1 MHPGRLNSDDVSLLP
16 TSNENIKNTEKV
28 SKESKDKPKKS
39 TRGRRLLELSGS
51 DDDDDEGNPNDEQ
64 GDENTDVSS
73 NREKKSGRSD
83 GVAEEEEAAEQG
95 VSEAAA
101 ALEAVIHSAAQVA
114 QTEQAEKS
122 PPPPISAEVAF
133 EAQKADL
140 VRQRAC
146 VAYLCEMQRF
156 AVYVATGIEDMRIIL
171 HSKTVTDVL
180 EAIEF
185 FLTAKQGGVRNLD
198 AALRHMMAMI
208 WSQEE
213 QIRKAVLDA
222 FRCVCPP
229 HFEILLFLSSL

>member
-1 MHPGRLNSDDVSLLP
+1 MNPDDIPILSTKNDKDSKKVLPEKRGGNFIASSHNSSLPEESDSSDSLEGKAVANELDVEESSKKE
-16 TSNENIKNTEKV
+16 TSGQIA
-28 SKESKDKPKKS
+28 
-39 TRGRRLLELSGS
+39 
-51 DDDDDEGNPNDEQ
+51 
-64 GDENTDVSS
+64 
-73 NREKKSGRSD
+73 
-83 GVAEEEEAAEQG
+83 GVVEEEAVERG

-114 QTEQAEKS
+114 QTEQAES
-122 PPPPISAEVAF
+122 PPSGLPPLISAEVAF

-146 VAYLCEMQRF
+146 VAYLREMQCF
-156 AVYVATGIEDMRIIL
+156 GVYVSAAIEDMRNLL

-185 FLTAKQGGVRNLD
+185 FLTAKQNGVRNLD

-222 FRCVCPP
+222 FRWVFPL
-229 HFEILLFLSSL
+229 IN